1 MFLRTTWRD
10 APFLLEPRGVL
21 VASPPYGKRGRRAMN
36 VPNTPTA
43 IGVNVRPTRV
53 RCAVAD
59 GTGPPRTNTG
69 RTDQRKAW
77 SWAREPSRVRWG
89 EASVLHASL
98 QRTTPAAG

>member
-1 MFLRTTWRD
+1 
-10 APFLLEPRGVL
+10 
-21 VASPPYGKRGRRAMN
+21 MN

-53 RCAVAD
+53 RREAAD

-69 RTDQRKAW
+69 RTDQGKHMVLGTRTQ
-77 SWAREPSRVRWG
+77 P
-89 EASVLHASL
+89 ASVLHASL